1 MSSSVERRLGTS
13 DAVVL
18 GLAAMLGTGVFAVWG
33 PAAAAAGSWLLAA
46 VVLAGIVAACNAAS
60 TADLAVAHPESGGG
74 YVYGR
79 ERLSPGAG
87 RLAGV
92 AFLVGKTASAAAAA
106 GVFGGYVLPSAPL
119 PAAILVIVAVTAVNI
134 SGVRWTA
141 RGAYALVGGTLA
153 VLLVVVVTGLLGA
166 GGVEVASAAAPPL
179 GLTVRGGVF
188 GVVSAAG
195 LVFFAFAGYARIAT
209 LGEEVR
215 DPSRTLSRAIAL
227 ALGIALVT
235 YLLVAAALLVGL
247 GPDRLALEASPLV
260 ALVDA
265 GQAPAL
271 GVLVRIGAAVAAGSA
286 LLSVLVGVSRTSLAM
301 ARRGELPEGLAAI
314 GPRGTP
320 WRADVAGGIV
330 AIGHLAKYTNPGIG
344 RLVTVGSQVTMPNGQ
359 LPLQFVGEMLQSRQ
373 LQLTGQLRGEELAA
387 ASRTSVQN
395 MFFNVR
401 NVDSKIY
408 EALSGPATDI
418 PGMGLM
424 QQYSVLGKRG
434 ELWDAKQQFSY
445 AQMLSNIKVPMF
457 ISCGASDQ
465 FAPPVVQKY
474 LYDNVGSTDKTM
486 VIFGRAQGFAVDAG
500 HDDAL
505 VGLNSQAQVYPVIEK
520 WLSGVR

>member
-1 MSSSVERRLGTS
+1 VSSSVERRLGTS

-330 AIGHLAKYTNPGIG
+330 AIGVAFFVGPAAAIALSACSVLVYYAVINVAALRLPVAQRRWPRWIAVLGLVLCVGLAVLLPVTQV
-344 RLVTVGSQVTMPNGQ
+344 LVTAGALLVGWTAC
-359 LPLQFVGEMLQSRQ
+359 
-373 LQLTGQLRGEELAA
+373 T
-387 ASRTSVQN
+387 
-395 MFFNVR
+395 
-401 NVDSKIY
+401 
-408 EALSGPATDI
+408 
-418 PGMGLM
+418 
-424 QQYSVLGKRG
+424 VLGRP
-434 ELWDAKQQFSY
+434 Q
-445 AQMLSNIKVPMF
+445 P
-457 ISCGASDQ
+457 
-465 FAPPVVQKY
+465 
-474 LYDNVGSTDKTM
+474 
-486 VIFGRAQGFAVDAG
+486 
-500 HDDAL
+500 
-505 VGLNSQAQVYPVIEK
+505 
-520 WLSGVR
+520 